1 MKKIIAVL
9 LCFLLA
15 GCSEVSETFEAMDT
29 LMTITAYGKNA
40 KKAVGAV
47 KDEILALDNMFR
59 RKSEGSDIFKIN
71 ENGSADVSEDTAE
84 LILRSAKIS
93 EETDGAFDITVAP
106 VVDLWGFYDSKFR
119 VPEESEIQNALKSV
133 GYKNISVNGNSV
145 SVKNSAKLDLGG
157 IAKGYAS
164 DRAAKI
170 FRDFNVNGILSL
182 GGNIYA
188 MGKRQDGENWT
199 VAIQNPDNDGY
210 IGTVSVSDTA
220 VITSGSYQRY
230 FECDGKIYHHIIDPK
245 TGSPADSGLKSV
257 TIVTDNGTLGDSL
270 STALFV
276 MGKDRAAEYQK
287 THNDFDMILIDNDG
301 EVYYTEGLDGVFTP
315 SDGIEAEILK

>member
-9 LCFLLA
+9 LCLLLA

-29 LMTITAYGKNA
+29 SMTIKAYGKNA
-40 KKAVGAV
+40 KKAVGAAE
-47 KDEILALDNMFR
+47 DEILALDNMFR
-59 RKSEGSDIFKIN
+59 RKSGASDIFKIN
-71 ENGSADVSEDTAE
+71 ADGSAGVSEDTAE
-84 LILRSAKIS
+84 LVLRSAKIS

-106 VVDLWGFYDSKFR
+106 LMDLWGFYDKIFR
-119 VPEESEIQNALKSV
+119 VPKDDEITETLKSV

-164 DRAAKI
+164 DKAAKI

-188 MGKRQDGENWT
+188 MGKRQDGKNWN

-230 FECDGKIYHHIIDPK
+230 FERDGKIYHHIIDPK

-257 TIVTDNGTLGDSL
+257 TIVTDNGTDGDAL

-287 THNDFDMILIDNDG
+287 KHNNFDMILIDNDG
-301 EVYYTEGLDGVFTP
+301 KVYYTKGLNGVFTP

>member
-29 LMTITAYGKNA
+29 SMTITAYGKNA

-59 RKSEGSDIFKIN
+59 RKSGASDIFKIN
-71 ENGSADVSEDTAE
+71 TDGSADVSEDTAE

-164 DRAAKI
+164 DRAADI
-170 FRDFNVNGILSL
+170 FKGLGVSGIASL

-188 MGKRQDGENWT
+188 MGKRQDGENWN

-230 FECDGKIYHHIIDPK
+230 FERDGKIYHHIIDPK

-257 TIVTDNGTLGDSL
+257 TIVTDNGTLGDAL

-276 MGKDRAAEYQK
+276 MGKDRVAEYQK
-287 THNDFDMILIDNDG
+287 THNDFEMILIDNDG
-301 EVYYTEGLDGVFTP
+301 KVYCTEGLDGVFTP
-315 SDGIEAEILK
+315 LDGIEAEILK